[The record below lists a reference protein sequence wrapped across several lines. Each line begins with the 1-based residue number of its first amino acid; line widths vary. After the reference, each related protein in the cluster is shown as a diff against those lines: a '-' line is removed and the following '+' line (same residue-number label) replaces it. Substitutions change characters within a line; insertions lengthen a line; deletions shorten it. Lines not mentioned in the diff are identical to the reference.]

1 MILISDFML
10 RSRTD
15 QSELGAATMLC
26 SGWVESLAE
35 GRVRIIESAGR
46 SSVQQRLMPNKAQEP
61 TAAARGIEHARNFLF
76 AAVPIAGPSPAAVAQ
91 LGR

>member
-1 MILISDFML
+1 ML

-15 QSELGAATMLC
+15 QNELGAAAILC
-26 SGWVESLAE
+26 SGRVESLAG

-61 TAAARGIEHARNFLF
+61 TAAARGIEYAQDFLF
-76 AAVPIAGPSPAAVAQ
+76 AAVPIVGPSPAAVAQ
-91 LGR
+91 LDR